1 MTTSR
6 KRSFHVHMPEGS
18 NPTQEKFINYLMKKG
33 KKSVARRIFADVVK
47 EIQKKSP
54 EALSSVGGA
63 PEALFEK
70 AIENVKPSMEVRPKR
85 IGGAVYQIPM
95 EVKPGR
101 RTMLAFRWILDAARN
116 GKGGPV
122 ANRIAKELMEAAAET
137 GIAIKK
143 KEDTHKMAAA
153 NKAFAH
159 YAKY

>member
-1 MTTSR
+1 MTKSR
-6 KRSFHVHMPEGS
+6 ARNFHQHIPQGS
-18 NPTQEKFINYLMKKG
+18 NPTQEKFVNYIMKQG
-33 KKSVARRIFADVVK
+33 KKSIARRIFSDVLE
-47 EIQKKSP
+47 EIRKKGNP
-54 EALSSVGGA
+54 EA
-63 PEALFEK
+63 EALFEK

-85 IGGAVYQIPM
+85 IGGAVYQIPI

-101 RTMLAFRWILDAARN
+101 RTMLAFRWILDAARS

-122 ANRIAKELMEAAAET
+122 YQRIAKELMEAAAET
-137 GIAIKK
+137 GSAIKK

>member
-6 KRSFHVHMPEGS
+6 KRSFHQHIPQGS
-18 NPTQEKFINYLMKKG
+18 NPTQEKFINYIMKGG
-33 KKSVARRIFADVVK
+33 KKSVARRIFKDMME
-47 EIQKKSP
+47 EIRKKGNP
-54 EALSSVGGA
+54 EA
-63 PEALFEK
+63 EALFDK
-70 AIENVKPSMEVRPKR
+70 AIENVKPTMEVRPKR

-101 RTMLAFRWILDAARN
+101 RTMLAFRWILDAARS
-116 GKGGPV
+116 GKGSPV
-122 ANRIAKELMEAAAET
+122 ANRIAKEIMDASAET
-137 GIAIKK
+137 GVAIKK